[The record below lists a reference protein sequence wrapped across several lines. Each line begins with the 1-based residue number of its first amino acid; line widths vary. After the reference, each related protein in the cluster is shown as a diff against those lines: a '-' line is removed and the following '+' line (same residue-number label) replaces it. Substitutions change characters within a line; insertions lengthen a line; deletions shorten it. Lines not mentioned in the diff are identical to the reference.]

1 MRKHLLIKTIFCLLV
16 FASCEFNISNEEI
29 PHSPLDGLPDSELVT
44 PYSDMSLLENTRSAG
59 ISDPDVVNWKV
70 ARFFA
75 IVKKIEFE
83 RHYSNWVG
91 AKISEKPI
99 IIYHYNKD
107 KPKFY
112 EFRVIKDGNEIGS
125 ITCNASKK
133 EGQPVSYVSE
143 MTHKVTAKV
152 ARELIFNHG
161 VARLSGA
168 NYPTQFVMQEANI
181 GLRNTLGEAVTFK
194 DALTCEKLSE
204 DNIFIEER
212 FDEILENANTETL
225 KKFGI
230 TEADKL
236 QILEEMKEREEV
248 EAEMWHAIDSVE
260 DKIVAMSDEEI
271 EIKMHMTVAEF
282 NNNMGIIGTKG
293 VEWTES
299 GGEDRHYFLTKW
311 IKKKK
316 WDIPKK
322 TWCGPA
328 ALTFVALGMQ
338 EDSGCSLVPISDND
352 RPTDQERQKVGELYD
367 AFEKATGIRASYLI
381 KLNRGLQSMTNK
393 RFWVK
398 PIALH
403 RWQSSHDHLVNDG
416 LPALSLR
423 YGSAKHGGGYALS
436 NNYRGCCLL
445 V

>member
-1 MRKHLLIKTIFCLLV
+1 
-16 FASCEFNISNEEI
+16 
-29 PHSPLDGLPDSELVT
+29 
-44 PYSDMSLLENTRSAG
+44 
-59 ISDPDVVNWKV
+59 
-70 ARFFA
+70 
-75 IVKKIEFE
+75 
-83 RHYSNWVG
+83 
-91 AKISEKPI
+91 
-99 IIYHYNKD
+99 
-107 KPKFY
+107 
-112 EFRVIKDGNEIGS
+112 
-125 ITCNASKK
+125 
-133 EGQPVSYVSE
+133 
-143 MTHKVTAKV
+143 
-152 ARELIFNHG
+152 
-161 VARLSGA
+161 
-168 NYPTQFVMQEANI
+168 
-181 GLRNTLGEAVTFK
+181 
-194 DALTCEKLSE
+194 
-204 DNIFIEER
+204 
-212 FDEILENANTETL
+212 
-225 KKFGI
+225 
-230 TEADKL
+230 
-236 QILEEMKEREEV
+236 MKEREEV